1 MKAQSNSRIEM
12 MQRNAGQ
19 AEAML
24 KLLANGNRLMVLCHL
39 VKGGKSVGQLAEMVG
54 LSHSALSQHL
64 ARMRAAGLV
73 EADRHGQEVFYRISD
88 PNAEALL
95 STLYLIY
102 CK

>member
-1 MKAQSNSRIEM
+1 MKTQSHPRIDQ

-24 KLLANGNRLMVLCHL
+24 KLLANARRLMILCHL
-39 VKGGKSVGQLAEMVG
+39 VKGGKSVGQLADLVG

-64 ARMRAAGLV
+64 AKMRALGMV
-73 EADRHGQEVFYRISD
+73 EATRHGQEVYYRISD